1 MTCYLRAR
9 ANGAVLRFDLVRC
22 TNVFSFCGMCS
33 LTIECVLFLQNVFS
47 FYRMCSLSTECV
59 LLLKNVFSN
68 CRMCSLTIECVLF
81 LQNRFD
87 LVRWLPYA
95 LFVCFPCTVLDMCAL
110 YVGLAYNTH
119 TTQYTHT
126 HTHTHIHT
134 HRRPTC
140 TDGYTSGAMQATWSS
155 IMLSV
160 CDRCS
165 ICLICLLYTY
175 TYRYLHIYI
184 RMQAT

>member
-9 ANGAVLRFDLVRC
+9 ANGAVQRFDLVRC
-22 TNVFSFCGMCS
+22 TNVFSFCRMCS

-47 FYRMCSLSTECV
+47 CYRMCSLSA
-59 LLLKNVFSN
+59 
-68 CRMCSLTIECVLF
+68 ECVLF
-81 LQNRFD
+81 LQNMFD

-119 TTQYTHT
+119 TTQY
-126 HTHTHIHT
+126 THTHIHT

-165 ICLICLLYTY
+165 ICLICLLYT
-175 TYRYLHIYI
+175 
-184 RMQAT
+184 